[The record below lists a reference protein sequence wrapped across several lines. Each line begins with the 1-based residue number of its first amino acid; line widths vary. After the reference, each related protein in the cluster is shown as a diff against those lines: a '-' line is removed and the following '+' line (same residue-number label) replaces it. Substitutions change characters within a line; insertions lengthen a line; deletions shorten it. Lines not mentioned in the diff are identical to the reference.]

1 MPTHSPSR
9 PAVPEAPRLAPPNF
23 GVDFDRPTAMMRDAS
38 ELAPPVTPSRMDS
51 SRRSPSQ
58 RMGEVHVFRASTGTL
73 ELTYPLGGSQIVVG
87 RNADAHICL
96 DHETVSRNHAELICG
111 PFGQWWI
118 HDLGS
123 TNGTY
128 VNGSTVKD
136 RMLNPG
142 DEIRIGRYILYLR
155 MPDARRPVPQT
166 QGPPPPFENPTS
178 VDEVAPAMPVGGAP
192 APAAPV
198 KSAATAP
205 APAPYPTHEEK
216 PPPSRSYDDDLTT
229 IMRLPQ
235 GAPKQISADHLTKTM
250 QLRRKLMGIEDPL
263 KRLSAVCGFIVGED
277 FPAQTAMV
285 LRMRDPRQPKL
296 LCDPKQRPGAPEPAP
311 LSRSLLEYVY
321 QMREPVVA
329 SNVTEGETMVGN
341 YHQAKPKRKLTLPRM
356 VRSLAVVACPIWEAA
371 DHVDTLYVE
380 LPAQYGTEDWRTL
393 MALIAD
399 AYRQAEQ
406 VWEMRENVRATAF
419 VERELEMA
427 RTIQDGLVPNA
438 EGIRKVD
445 VAIGYEPSRWVG
457 GDYIDAVDLPDGR
470 VLLAVADVCGKGLQA
485 ALVSSSLHTLVR
497 ATLDSLGGLPKLA
510 RRTNRYL
517 CSYLPTDSFV
527 TMAILILDPRT
538 GEVECVN
545 AGHPPPIVAKPNGE
559 LRYLQSEENIAFGI
573 LDTEFELERS
583 VLAPNEVL
591 LLYTDGLFELM
602 DLDGEPL
609 GMDRFSQGVGDIVK
623 AQPKA
628 KTERYKTGLTAMLE
642 GFRGAGLAADDTT
655 FLFARRLPRRTAPP
669 PPRRSQPP
677 PPPPRPNPKDPT
689 QQS

>member
-1 MPTHSPSR
+1 
-9 PAVPEAPRLAPPNF
+9 
-23 GVDFDRPTAMMRDAS
+23 MRDTS
-38 ELAPPVTPSRMDS
+38 EPSHPVSRTDIT
-51 SRRSPSQ
+51 RRSTSH

-73 ELTYPLGGSQIVVG
+73 ELSYPLGGSQIVVG

-111 PFGQWWI
+111 PFGQWWV

-142 DEIRIGRYILYLR
+142 DEIRVGRYILYLR
-155 MPDARRPVPQT
+155 MPDTRRPLPQAAGPT
-166 QGPPPPFENPTS
+166 PRIEDPATGDEAPQGYTAPPVAGPVGTGGPPL
-178 VDEVAPAMPVGGAP
+178 
-192 APAAPV
+192 
-198 KSAATAP
+198 AATAP
-205 APAPYPTHEEK
+205 PAPFPTYEEH
-216 PPPSRSYDDDLTT
+216 PPTSRSYDDDLTT

-250 QLRRKLMGIEDPL
+250 QLRRKLMGIEDSQ
-263 KRLSAVCGFIVGED
+263 KRLGAVCGFIVGED

-285 LRMRDPRQPKL
+285 LRLKDPRQPKL
-296 LCDPKQRPGAPEPAP
+296 LCEPRQRPGAPEPAP
-311 LSRSLLEYVY
+311 LSRSLLEYVFET
-321 QMREPVVA
+321 REPVVA
-329 SNVTEGETMVGN
+329 SNVSDGETMVGTISSN
-341 YHQAKPKRKLTLPRM
+341 KPKRKLTLPRM
-356 VRSLAVVACPIWEAA
+356 VRSLAVVACPLWEDA
-371 DHVDTLYVE
+371 DRVDALYVE

-393 MALIAD
+393 LALIAD

-457 GDYIDAVDLPDGR
+457 GDYIDAVELPDGR

-527 TMAILILDPRT
+527 TMAILILDPKS
-538 GEVECVN
+538 GEVECIN
-545 AGHPPPIVAKPNGE
+545 AGHPPPIVVKPDGT
-559 LRYLQSEENIAFGI
+559 LRYLQSEENVAFGI
-573 LDTEFELERS
+573 LDTDFELEHS
-583 VLAPNEVL
+583 VLAPDEVI

-602 DLDGEPL
+602 DLEGEAL
-609 GMDRFSQGVGDIVK
+609 GMDRFSRGVADIVRGR
-623 AQPKA
+623 PKG
-628 KTERYKTGLTAMLE
+628 KTERYKVDLMTMLDDY
-642 GFRGAGLAADDTT
+642 RGAGLAADDST
-655 FLFARRLPRRTAPP
+655 FLFARRVARRQA
-669 PPRRSQPP
+669 
-677 PPPPRPNPKDPT
+677 PPPRPRKPKK
-689 QQS
+689 S

>member
-1 MPTHSPSR
+1 
-9 PAVPEAPRLAPPNF
+9 
-23 GVDFDRPTAMMRDAS
+23 
-38 ELAPPVTPSRMDS
+38 
-51 SRRSPSQ
+51 
-58 RMGEVHVFRASTGTL
+58 MGEVHVFRASTGTL
-73 ELTYPLGGSQIVVG
+73 EVSYPLGGSQIVVG

-111 PFGQWWI
+111 PFGQWWV

-155 MPDARRPVPQT
+155 MPDSRRAVPQT
-166 QGPPPPFENPTS
+166 QAPAPKIDDPMS
-178 VDEVAPAMPVGGAP
+178 VDEASPRAPRRGRAP
-192 APAAPV
+192 APNPNAAAV
-198 KSAATAP
+198 TAP
-205 APAPYPTHEEK
+205 PEAPYPTHEEQ
-216 PPPSRSYDDDLTT
+216 PQSRSYDDDLTT

-285 LRMRDPRQPKL
+285 LRLRDPRQPKL
-296 LCDPKQRPGAPEPAP
+296 LCEPKQRPGAPEPAP
-311 LSRSLLEYVY
+311 LSRSLLDYVY
-321 QMREPVVA
+321 ETREPVVA
-329 SNVTEGETMVGN
+329 SNVTEGETMVGT
-341 YHQAKPKRKLTLPRM
+341 YHQTKPKRKLTLPRM
-356 VRSLAVVACPIWEAA
+356 VRSLAVVACPLWEAG
-371 DHVDTLYVE
+371 DRVDALYVE

-427 RTIQDGLVPNA
+427 RTIQDGLVPSA

-538 GEVECVN
+538 GEVECIN
-545 AGHPPPIVAKPNGE
+545 AGHPPPIVAKANGE
-559 LRYLQSEENIAFGI
+559 LRYLQSEENVAFGI

-583 VLAPNEVL
+583 VLAPDEVL

-602 DLDGEPL
+602 DLEGEPL
-609 GMDRFSQGVGDIVK
+609 GMERFSQGVADIVK
-623 AQPKA
+623 SQPQA
-628 KTERYKTGLTAMLE
+628 KTENYKADLMAMLE
-642 GFRGAGLAADDTT
+642 DYRGAGLAADDTT
-655 FLFARRLPRRTAPP
+655 YLFARRIARRNAPP

-677 PPPPRPNPKDPT
+677 PAPPRPKPKD
-689 QQS
+689 

>member
-1 MPTHSPSR
+1 
-9 PAVPEAPRLAPPNF
+9 
-23 GVDFDRPTAMMRDAS
+23 
-38 ELAPPVTPSRMDS
+38 
-51 SRRSPSQ
+51 
-58 RMGEVHVFRASTGTL
+58 MGEVHVFRASTGTL
-73 ELTYPLGGSQIVVG
+73 ELSYPLGGGQIVVG

-155 MPDARRPVPQT
+155 MPDARRAVPQT
-166 QGPPPPFENPTS
+166 AAPTPKVDDPRT
-178 VDEVAPAMPVGGAP
+178 VDEQSPRAQR
-192 APAAPV
+192 AAPV
-198 KSAATAP
+198 APPKPASPAVTAP
-205 APAPYPTHEEK
+205 PAPYPTHEES
-216 PPPSRSYDDDLTT
+216 PQSRSYDDDLTT
-229 IMRLPQ
+229 IMRLPE

-263 KRLSAVCGFIVGED
+263 KRLSAVCGFIIGED

-285 LRMRDPRQPKL
+285 LRLRDPRQPKL
-296 LCDPKQRPGAPEPAP
+296 LCEPRQRPGAPDPAP
-311 LSRSLLEYVY
+311 LSRSLLDYVY
-321 QMREPVVA
+321 ETREPVVA
-329 SNVTEGETMVGN
+329 SNVTEGETMVGA
-341 YHQAKPKRKLTLPRM
+341 YHQSKPKRKLTLPRM
-356 VRSLAVVACPIWEAA
+356 VRSLAVVACPLWEAGER
-371 DHVDTLYVE
+371 VDALYVE

-427 RTIQDGLVPNA
+427 RTIQDGLVPSA

-538 GEVECVN
+538 GEVECIN
-545 AGHPPPIVAKPNGE
+545 AGHPPPIVAKANGE

-583 VLAPNEVL
+583 VLGPDEVL

-602 DLDGEPL
+602 DLEGEPL
-609 GMDRFSQGVGDIVK
+609 GMDRFSQGVADIVK
-623 AQPKA
+623 SQPRA
-628 KTERYKTGLTAMLE
+628 KTESYKADLMAMLE
-642 GFRGAGLAADDTT
+642 DYRGAGLAADDTT
-655 FLFARRLPRRTAPP
+655 YLFARRIASRTVSPRS
-669 PPRRSQPP
+669 RRSQPP
-677 PPPPRPNPKDPT
+677 PPPPRPKT
-689 QQS
+689 KAKG